1 MKSFDNVF
9 PINVKEALPV
19 VICMYFSLQIFPMRS
34 VLFLATTLLLSS
46 NLFAQKETPE
56 SVKSIEAIV
65 KAPLEIISGEKGE
78 IRDWEAFR
86 NLFTAT
92 ATFSFV
98 QHDTLGNSR
107 YRSFSLEEF
116 VRIGRRGYEGNGFLE
131 YELSKTVDEYN
142 GIAHV
147 FQSYYAK
154 GQKEEKGINSYQ
166 LMYDGNRWWIT
177 SLIWVSNENGVPLP
191 DGH

>member
-1 MKSFDNVF
+1 MQ
-9 PINVKEALPV
+9 
-19 VICMYFSLQIFPMRS
+19 YF
-34 VLFLATTLLLSS
+34 ALLLAFMFTCS
-46 NLFAQKETPE
+46 NLFAQEEIPE
-56 SVKSIEAIV
+56 HVKSIDAIV
-65 KAPLEIISGEKGE
+65 KKGLDIISGEKGE

-98 QHDTLGNSR
+98 QHDTSGNSR
-107 YRSFSLEEF
+107 YRSFTLEEF

-131 YELSKTVDEYN
+131 YELNKTVNEYN

-154 GQKEEKGINSYQ
+154 GLREEKGINSYQ
-166 LMYDGNRWWIT
+166 LMHDGKRWWIT
-177 SLIWVSNENGVPLP
+177 SLIWVSNENGTPLP
-191 DGH
+191 KGYE